1 MIAMKKPALAVH
13 VLLIAVLLLPATA
26 FAAPRRVTGSL
37 LDDMRQF
44 VRTIA
49 VPGYEQDLSR
59 VLAQRLA
66 AFSPKTDSL
75 GNVIVTVG
83 SGSPNR
89 LLVAPIDEPGY
100 VVSDITEQGYL
111 RLQRLPQFGVLPLFN
126 ELYSAQPVK
135 IKDAQGTWIDGVVA
149 GPSVHL
155 QPGRQHPPDLNDIE
169 NMYVDIGAVSAA
181 QVHSAGADVLS
192 PLAIDR
198 ELYQMGTS
206 GWTAPAIGD
215 RFGAAALVEVLRS
228 LDPQKLHG
236 SLTVAFV
243 TQQWTG
249 AHGLQRLLDAIKPE
263 ELIYVG
269 RLTPGPVP
277 PGPPGLGKEVPE

>member
-1 MIAMKKPALAVH
+1 MNKPVIVRLQILLVAIFVVSPLTAMAADKGVPGN
-13 VLLIAVLLLPATA
+13 LL
-26 FAAPRRVTGSL
+26 S
-37 LDDMRQF
+37 DMQQL
-44 VRTIA
+44 VQTPA
-49 VPGYEQDLSR
+49 VPGYEQELSR
-59 VLAQRLA
+59 AIAQQLA
-66 AFSPKTDSL
+66 AYSPKLDSL
-75 GNVIVTVG
+75 GDVVITLG